1 MGLKMIGNL
10 LFGFVFLL
18 NVIQIA
24 HADEIHPLIQESA
37 EFIKFVAND
46 ESECLI
52 SDGKLILIQNTNPNQ
67 SYEVWLD
74 RWFMGIQ
81 TPDHTK
87 QILPANSAPLAL
99 GCSVARSGGNQHWT
113 IYSIKEI

>member
-1 MGLKMIGNL
+1 MIRNPVFSLIL
-10 LFGFVFLL
+10 LFNLPQL
-18 NVIQIA
+18 S
-24 HADEIHPLIQESA
+24 HADDIQPDPNESA
-37 EFIKFVAND
+37 KYIQLIEND
-46 ESECLI
+46 ASECLI
-52 SDGKLILIQNTNPNQ
+52 SDGKLILIQNTNPNK
-67 SYEVWLD
+67 SYEVWVD

-87 QILPANSAPLAL
+87 QTLNANSQPLAL